1 MSTVT
6 GGQGNIV
13 TNGLVL
19 NLDTANPRSYPQPYN
34 GTVWSNLVPV
44 SSSISGSLVNGP
56 TYNSN
61 NGGSIVFDGTNDYVY
76 LGTNLDQNGPLT
88 ILSWINT
95 TTVSAGARSIISNCN
110 AGGNAQDYILE
121 INRTAGKVG
130 IIWGDTSIRT
140 STQSLIINQ
149 WYQVGFTRL
158 GTTSNWIAT
167 IYINGVSDSSTS
179 TAINPNAANV
189 GTSIGRVGDFNG
201 QYFSGKIVNALMYN
215 RALSSQEVLQNFN
228 ATRARFGV

>member
-1 MSTVT
+1 MAYNFSPK
-6 GGQGNIV
+6 IV
-13 TNGLVL
+13 TDGLVL
-19 NLDTANPRSYPQPYN
+19 YLDAANIRSYVSGSTTWNDLSRSGNN
-34 GTVWSNLVPV
+34 GTLTNGPTFN
-44 SSSISGSLVNGP
+44 SGSL
-56 TYNSN
+56 
-61 NGGSIVFDGTNDYVY
+61 GSIVFDGTNDYVY
-76 LGTNLDQNGPLT
+76 LGNNLDQNGPLT

-167 IYINGVSDSSTS
+167 IYINGVSDSFTS
-179 TAINPNAANV
+179 TVINPNAANV

-201 QYFSGKIVNALMYN
+201 QYFSGNVANAMIYN
-215 RALSSQEVLQNFN
+215 RALSATEILQNYN
-228 ATRARFGV
+228 ATKTRFGL